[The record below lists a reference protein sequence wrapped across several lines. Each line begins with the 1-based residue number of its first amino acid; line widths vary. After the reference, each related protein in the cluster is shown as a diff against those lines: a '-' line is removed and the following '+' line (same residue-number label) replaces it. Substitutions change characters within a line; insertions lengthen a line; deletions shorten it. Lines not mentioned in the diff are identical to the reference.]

1 MTHLLR
7 FAHWQ
12 ERANEVQP
20 EAAYANRTG
29 GMDMEPLSP
38 VRREEVR
45 QAALAPFQLF
55 VPTFS
60 LHLFTTLATR
70 QAAHIWLIKLERY

>member
-1 MTHLLR
+1 
-7 FAHWQ
+7 
-12 ERANEVQP
+12 VQP

-29 GMDMEPLSP
+29 GMDMQTLSP
-38 VRREEVR
+38 VRREDAR

-60 LHLFTTLATR
+60 LHLFTTFATR